1 MFRPPK
7 LNASHSL
14 TILFE
19 GAARPARK
27 LRGAGGLRFPMLNTS
42 RAYRGNNLFMTGEMG
57 GSLMQMRRNGDF
69 RRASPCQLRSG
80 GPSSM
85 KRHEPVTA
93 KRGGQLD
100 KTEDI
105 IPLRPWESKPTAGDR
120 KPPERVAFDRK
131 ELQTI
136 LGFYGTKV
144 AEGEWRDYA
153 MDFGRE
159 KAVFSVFRRASE
171 VPLYR
176 IVKDPALAR
185 RQGMYSVVAQ
195 GGLIMKRG
203 HDLAAVLRVLA
214 KTPKLTAL

>member
-1 MFRPPK
+1 M
-7 LNASHSL
+7 
-14 TILFE
+14 
-19 GAARPARK
+19 
-27 LRGAGGLRFPMLNTS
+27 
-42 RAYRGNNLFMTGEMG
+42 
-57 GSLMQMRRNGDF
+57 
-69 RRASPCQLRSG
+69 
-80 GPSSM
+80 
-85 KRHEPVTA
+85 
-93 KRGGQLD
+93 D

-105 IPLRPWESKPTAGDR
+105 IPLRPWETQPTAGDR

-153 MDFGRE
+153 MDFGRDM
-159 KAVFSVFRRASE
+159 AVFSVYRRASE

-176 IVKDPALAR
+176 IVKDPTLAR
-185 RQGMYSVVAQ
+185 KQGMYSVVAQ

-203 HDLAAVLRVLA
+203 QDLAAVLRVLA